1 MKGKKISKNIQ
12 YVIPVGNAWMVKSA
26 DSAKFTLITDNK
38 REAVAVAKEIA
49 KNSHSDLVIY
59 GKNGQILTSNS
70 YKAVAK
76 A

>member
-1 MKGKKISKNIQ
+1 LYYESEENTQ

-26 DSAKFTLITDNK
+26 NRAKFSLITDNK
-38 REAVAVAKEIA
+38 KDAVAFAKEIA
-49 KNSHSDLVIY
+49 KSTHSDLIIY
-59 GKNGQILTSNS
+59 GKNGQILTTSN